1 MIIFELPNFHQIYVA
16 PLYLRYTDIPPLYPT
31 LQPQSPILYL
41 IFFGNS
47 NQLLSPYHHEQNKK
61 LKKYVHNYYKLREIN
76 TYLPQS
82 ILFIDCLERKKK
94 NQEKLKLSREQYS
107 WLNLPSKEWDSN
119 FFQKH
124 KAAKQTKNLTKLP
137 NPAPTS
143 GYHP

>member
-1 MIIFELPNFHQIYVA
+1 MWP
-16 PLYLRYTDIPPLYPT
+16 PLPPLYGHTPT
-31 LQPQSPILYL
+31 LPYPATPPPHSPILYL

-94 NQEKLKLSREQYS
+94 ESRKIEIEQGAV
-107 WLNLPSKEWDSN
+107 LMIK
-119 FFQKH
+119 FT
-124 KAAKQTKNLTKLP
+124 KQGL
-137 NPAPTS
+137 
-143 GYHP
+143 